1 MQNNSRSLI
10 NFVIAWESK
19 VHKVKI
25 FIKVY
30 KTQCTQFGSEEFIG
44 VELCT
49 LKFVYSCILGYEHHL
64 TTILQH

>member
-1 MQNNSRSLI
+1 MQNNSRSLL

-44 VELCT
+44 RI
-49 LKFVYSCILGYEHHL
+49 VYAEVCLLLYSR
-64 TTILQH
+64 

>member
-44 VELCT
+44 RI
-49 LKFVYSCILGYEHHL
+49 VYAEVCIL
-64 TTILQH
+64 